1 MSRVLWH
8 CGLRAPWRRQ
18 FWDLCWPLLRQGRV
32 DEVIQI
38 GAVTHH
44 LLTFTQEIAAGRW
57 EASFY
62 ADPNRA
68 VTVDGALLSAHPA
81 AAQ

>member
-18 FWDLCWPLLRQGRV
+18 FWDLCWPLLRQGRI

-38 GAVTHH
+38 GVVTHH
-44 LLTFTQEIAAGRW
+44 LLTFTQEIVAGRW

-68 VTVDGALLSAHPA
+68 VTAGDSLLPPRPAPAL
-81 AAQ
+81 